1 MGLIIFAVKIRSM
14 ALSDY
19 NLSGEQKRN
28 IAHFASIVRL
38 ALADDVITEGEEK
51 LLKRLARRFHIL
63 EEKYK
68 EILENPNDY
77 SQVTPHS
84 YDERIEH
91 LYDLAMMVFA
101 DGEASKEEASVLK
114 KLVVGLGFPLNNA
127 EKVTN
132 ESIHL
137 IMNNSDL
144 DDFSKAIKRVNSI

>member
-1 MGLIIFAVKIRSM
+1 M

-28 IAHFASIVRL
+28 LEHFASIVRL
-38 ALADDVITEGEEK
+38 ALADDIITEGEDK
-51 LLKRLARRFHIL
+51 FLKRLAKRFHIF

-91 LYDLAMMVFA
+91 LYDLATMVFA
-101 DGEASKEEASVLK
+101 DGEASKEEAGVLK
-114 KLVVGLGFPLNNA
+114 KLVIGLNFPLDNA

-132 ESIHL
+132 EAIHL
-137 IMNNSDL
+137 VLNNNDL
-144 DDFSKAIKRVNSI
+144 EDFSKAIKRVNRI

>member
-1 MGLIIFAVKIRSM
+1 M

-28 IAHFASIVRL
+28 LEHFASIVRL
-38 ALADDVITEGEEK
+38 ALADDIITEGEDK
-51 LLKRLARRFHIL
+51 FLKRLAKRFHIL

-68 EILENPNDY
+68 EILENPNEY

-91 LYDLAMMVFA
+91 LYDLATMVFA
-101 DGEASKEEASVLK
+101 DGEASKEEAGVLK
-114 KLVVGLGFPLNNA
+114 KLVIGLNFPLDNA

-132 ESIHL
+132 EAIHL
-137 IMNNSDL
+137 VLNNNDL
-144 DDFSKAIKRVNSI
+144 EDFSKAIKRVNRI

>member
-1 MGLIIFAVKIRSM
+1 M

-28 IAHFASIVRL
+28 LEHFASIVRL
-38 ALADDVITEGEEK
+38 ALADNIITEGEDK
-51 LLKRLARRFHIL
+51 FLKRLAKRFHIL

-68 EILENPNDY
+68 EILDNPNEY

-91 LYDLAMMVFA
+91 LYDLATMVFA
-101 DGEASKEEASVLK
+101 DGEASKEEAGVLK
-114 KLVVGLGFPLNNA
+114 KLVIGLNFPLDNA

-137 IMNNSDL
+137 VLNNNDL
-144 DDFSKAIKRVNSI
+144 EDFSKAIKRVNRI

>member
-1 MGLIIFAVKIRSM
+1 M

-38 ALADDVITEGEEK
+38 ALADDIITEGEEK

-63 EEKYK
+63 DEKYK
-68 EILENPNDY
+68 EILENPNEY

-91 LYDLAMMVFA
+91 LYDLATMVFA
-101 DGEASKEEASVLK
+101 DDEVSTEEAKVLK
-114 KLVVGLGFPLNNA
+114 KLVIGLGFPLDNA
-127 EKVTN
+127 EKVTD
-132 ESIHL
+132 EAIHL
-137 IMNNSDL
+137 VLNNNDL
-144 DDFSKAIKRVNSI
+144 EDFSKAIKKVNSI